1 MSQYGR
7 PEYWE
12 ERYTRDPE
20 PFDWYQRFSGVKDII
35 CTYFTPESKILNVG
49 AGNSR
54 MSEEMFEEG
63 YVNITNVD
71 ISHIVTKAMQ
81 EKYKEKGPNFK
92 YVQMDVRAMEF
103 EDGAF
108 DVVLDKG
115 TIDAILCGESSTSNS
130 SKMIS
135 EIHRVLSNNGVY
147 IAVSYG

>member
-1 MSQYGR
+1 
-7 PEYWE
+7 
-12 ERYTRDPE
+12 
-20 PFDWYQRFSGVKDII
+20 
-35 CTYFTPESKILNVG
+35 
-49 AGNSR
+49 

-63 YVNITNVD
+63 FVNITNID

-115 TIDAILCGESSTSNS
+115 TLDAILCGESSTSNS

-135 EIHRVLSNNGVY
+135 EIHRILSNNGIY
-147 IAVSYG
+147 IAISYG